1 MPEVSMTNYG
11 ALGVKQVISVN
22 QEHLPN
28 HRPLSAAQ
36 KRPKS
41 GLKAAQ
47 KRPKNGPKA
56 AQKRL

>member
-41 GLKAAQ
+41 G
-47 KRPKNGPKA
+47 PKA